1 MCARRHTSGRPLA
14 SHPMWRSYL
23 YVPGDRRDR
32 FAKASVSGA
41 HAVILD
47 LEDGVAPAHKDE
59 ARANVRAHLMAR
71 MARPPTFVRIDP
83 AHLDDDVG
91 AVADLGI
98 AGLYLPKAT
107 ATSLAVLDARLGER
121 DLGVVA
127 LVESAEGLEDLPSL
141 ARHPRVRNLAIGEAD
156 LCAELGI
163 EADVVPEVIWAIR
176 TQLVVASAAA
186 GIDPPTGP
194 VSTTFDDLA
203 ALAGSTRALAA
214 AGFGARAAIH
224 PAQVPVINDAFAPTA
239 EEIAAAERLVAAF
252 DAAVA
257 RGEGV
262 IVDDAGRMVDEAVAR
277 RARRLLG

>member
-1 MCARRHTSGRPLA
+1 
-14 SHPMWRSYL
+14 MWRSYL

-59 ARANVRAHLMAR
+59 ARANVRAHLRLR

-83 AHLDDDVG
+83 AQLHDDVG

-107 ATSLAVLDARLGER
+107 AATLGALDALLGER
-121 DLGVVA
+121 DVGVVA
-127 LVESAEGLEDLPSL
+127 LVESAAGIEDLPFL

-156 LCAELGI
+156 LCAELGVDA
-163 EADVVPEVIWAIR
+163 EVVPEVIWAIR
-176 TQLVVASAAA
+176 AQVVVASAAA

-194 VSTTFDDLA
+194 VSTRFDDA
-203 ALAGSTRALAA
+203 GALAESTRALAA

-224 PAQVPVINDAFAPTA
+224 PAQVPVINEAFAPTA
-239 EEIAAAERLVAAF
+239 EELAAAERLVTAF

-262 IVDDAGRMVDEAVAR
+262 IVDDTGRMVDEAVVR